1 MFEMLLVA
9 GIILIIVDLVVRD
22 QTLYRLKRLR
32 AEVLALKAEEKRLS
46 ERRNEV
52 ELMVAQI
59 GDAVMR
65 ADRRNFAIEKGST
78 TLSDQ
83 LEALSELVGTEQPE
97 GDQEEPHSA

>member
-1 MFEMLLVA
+1 MTLHEELV
-9 GIILIIVDLVVRD
+9 
-22 QTLYRLKRLR
+22 K
-32 AEVLALKAEEKRLS
+32 EAEEKRES

-59 GDAVMR
+59 SDALMR
-65 ADRRNFAIEKGST
+65 AGRRNFAIEKGSK

-97 GDQEEPHSA
+97 GDQEEAYSA